1 MKKEGRKK
9 ITANELYLNECMSIL
24 YTKIRATG
32 IDVFDADGNPS
43 DKLAINVES
52 YNHGTVT
59 YLVSP
64 NTIRVNFDGTNF
76 APLFKMDEKSGSFMY
91 RLKPLGMEYLC
102 KDRALD
108 EAVHEKKVMIT
119 IGKNAE
125 YYRYLAC
132 GTFFI
137 LLEYCSKDDDGKTI
151 IINDV
156 ASEYS
161 DKELINYFYE
171 AQTAARDAEID
182 IFGDG
187 DDLSDD
193 EKLVAEEVFSPNLDD
208 IAAEVSKKLSD
219 RDLEEIEAYSSD
231 EEYSD
236 ICDIDFSLADILK
249 DKMTEE
255 PYACDYPT
263 NIEDFDYQEYIR
275 TIKSGTGEEDER
287 IVYSTGPSDDK
298 QEDDYDDLE
307 DGYDEDEEYGDEL
320 DETSTGDLYSETDTI
335 TDGEGFI
342 EDSIYKI
349 TRNGEDITGQMKCDI
364 LDTAVEGIMDVDQQ
378 VGTLKDYYWDIYTE
392 LRKIRAIILKR
403 KERVTPGKK
412 APGNPDP
419 IDGGAGDDIENR

>member
-1 MKKEGRKK
+1 MKKEERKK
-9 ITANELYLNECMSIL
+9 ITSNELYLNECMSIL

-32 IDVFDADGNPS
+32 IDVFDSDGNPS

-76 APLFKMDEKSGSFMY
+76 APLFKMDEKNGSFMY

-102 KDRALD
+102 KSRALD

-125 YYRYLAC
+125 YYRYLVC

-137 LLEYCSKDDDGKTI
+137 LLEYCSKDDDGRTV

-161 DKELINYFYE
+161 DKELVNYFYE
-171 AQTAARDAEID
+171 AQTAARYDEID
-182 IFGDG
+182 LFGDG
-187 DDLSDD
+187 DD
-193 EKLVAEEVFSPNLDD
+193 EKLDAEELFSPRLDD
-208 IAAEVSKKLSD
+208 ITAEVSKKISEKD
-219 RDLEEIEAYSSD
+219 FEEIEAYSSD
-231 EEYSD
+231 EEYAD

-255 PYACDYPT
+255 PYVCNYPT
-263 NIEDFDYQEYIR
+263 NVEDFDYQEYIR
-275 TIKSGTGEEDER
+275 TMKSGTGEEDEK
-287 IVYSTGPSDDK
+287 IVYSIGPSDDE
-298 QEDDYDDLE
+298 QEDDYDDIE
-307 DGYDEDEEYGDEL
+307 DDYDDDEEYNDEL
-320 DETSTGDLYSETDTI
+320 DETSTGDLYSATDTI

-342 EDSIYKI
+342 EDIIYKI
-349 TRNGEDITGQMKCDI
+349 TRNGEEITGQSKCDI
-364 LDTAVEGIMDVDQQ
+364 LDTAVECIMYVDQQ

-403 KERVTPGKK
+403 KERVTPDKK
-412 APGNPDP
+412 APGNPDA